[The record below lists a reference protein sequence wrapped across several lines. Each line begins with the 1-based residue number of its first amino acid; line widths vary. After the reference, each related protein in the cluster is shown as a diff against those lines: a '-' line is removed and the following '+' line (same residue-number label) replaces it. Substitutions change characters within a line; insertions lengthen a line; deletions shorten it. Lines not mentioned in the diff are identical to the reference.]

1 MLILEPCLHDEDV
14 SSLKVMLAIIS
25 DKALAAIIAQ
35 FIPQET
41 SYVVLVVED
50 SYQALEVIREIV
62 PDLLLLD
69 YHLQGI
75 DGITLYAYL
84 HTLKGLR
91 ETPALIINTPMVS
104 ESVWNATRTV
114 ICLEEPFV
122 QDELLVSIEKL
133 AASRRAVPRSH
144 VTCDTEGLETPF
156 SMKWINE
163 VRQ

>member
-25 DKALAAIIAQ
+25 DKALAATIAQ